1 MRVVLAVVLC
11 LGTVGCGDDG
21 AAGPSAAQ
29 QAPQSKPPPSREVES
44 LKESPQAK
52 PPLSRE
58 GESLKE
64 LVQKGDARSGV
75 DPGQG
80 VRLEKDVP
88 EGPLAGTAPL
98 EEHADRSAAMRSGFR
113 KYLLQRLDISK
124 QRREQ
129 ARIDDWKQWAAQQ
142 RASLRRMIGAVDRRV
157 EPVTMEL
164 VGTVDQ
170 DAQLVEDDALRV
182 LRVRWPVVAG
192 VFGEGLLL
200 EPRGDIA
207 LNVLALPDAGQS
219 PEELCGMLAAK
230 KSSAYPWRLARNG
243 CRVLVMTL
251 IDRSDEW
258 SGSAEVAWTNVPHR
272 EWIYRQ
278 AFELGRHIIGY
289 EVLKAESAIEWLASR
304 PDDAPLALTGYGEGG
319 LVAFYTGALDTRVEG
334 TLVSGY
340 FRSRQTIWQEPL
352 SRNVF
357 GLLRELGDAEVGAL
371 YGPRSLVVDH
381 TRQPAIS
388 GPPKARE
395 GRRAVAAPGA
405 IRTPK
410 ESEVAEEVRRC
421 RQLLAGAGIE
431 PQIALVAAQ
440 PLAAEVSQPALERL
454 LKSFSLTM
462 PQDAPAGVRTQ
473 VAIPARRQQRQVGE
487 LVEYNQQL
495 LRFSNRRR
503 GEFWE
508 GLTPQGDAAKWE
520 ERCDEKRAYLWREI
534 VGRFPDPKGQA
545 ETRSRLV
552 TQTDKWRCYEVAM
565 EVFPSEVFAWGYLLV
580 PRDLAPTERRPVV
593 VCQHGLEGLPATVIN
608 TDPTSRDFAVYNGF
622 AAQLADLGFVTYA
635 PHNFYRGGNE
645 FRELQRLAHPLGTT
659 LFGLTTAQH
668 QRHLQWLKSLPFVD
682 GERIGFYGLSYGGN
696 TAMRVPALLKDY
708 RVVIASGDFNEWIY
722 KNATIDHVY
731 SMIYHNVWEVF
742 EWNLGHTFN
751 HSELAALIAPRPFM
765 VERGHDDGVALDE
778 WVAAEYARVRRLYAK
793 LGISEK
799 TQIGFFDGPHKIH
812 GVETYRFLQRHLDWH
827 PDQ

>member
-1 MRVVLAVVLC
+1 MRVVLATVLW
-11 LGTVGCGDDG
+11 LGVAGCQDNRPMDSLG
-21 AAGPSAAQ
+21 SSVAQ
-29 QAPQSKPPPSREVES
+29 LAPHVTPPPIPSGVAS
-44 LKESPQAK
+44 SKEPDEK
-52 PPLSRE
+52 
-58 GESLKE
+58 KE
-64 LVQKGDARSGV
+64 LAETRGSTTQVE
-75 DPGQG
+75 PGQQSCLETDESG
-80 VRLEKDVP
+80 GRLP
-88 EGPLAGTAPL
+88 GTGPL

-113 KYLLQRLDISK
+113 KYLLQRLEKTK
-124 QRREQ
+124 QQREQ
-129 ARIDDWKQWAAQQ
+129 ATIGDWKQWAPRQ
-142 RASLRRMIGAVDRRV
+142 RKALRRMIGAVDRRV
-157 EPVTMEL
+157 QPVTMEL

-170 DAQLVEDDALRV
+170 SAQLVEDDILRV
-182 LRVRWPVVAG
+182 RRVRWPVVPG

-200 EPRGDIA
+200 EPRGKIA
-207 LNVLALPDAGQS
+207 LNVLALPDAGQT
-219 PEELCGMLAAK
+219 PEQLCGFQSDE
-230 KSSAYPWRLARNG
+230 KSSAYPWWLARSG

-272 EWIYRQ
+272 EWVYRQ

-289 EVLKAESAIEWLASR
+289 EVLKAESAIEWLAGR
-304 PDDAPLALTGYGEGG
+304 PDDAPVAMTGYGEGG
-319 LVAFYTGALDTRVEG
+319 LVAFYTGALDKRVEG

-340 FRSRQTIWQEPL
+340 FRSRETLWQEPL

-357 GLLRELGDAEVGAL
+357 GLLRELGDAEIAAL
-371 YGPRSLVVDH
+371 YGSRSLVVDH

-388 GPPKARE
+388 GPPKARQ
-395 GRRAVAAPGA
+395 GRRAVAAPGVVS
-405 IRTPK
+405 TP
-410 ESEVAEEVRRC
+410 EEGEVAREVRRC
-421 RQLLAGAGIE
+421 HQLLEGAGIE
-431 PQIALVAAQ
+431 PQVELVASK
-440 PLAAEVSQPALERL
+440 PLAAEVSKLALEGL
-454 LKSFSLTM
+454 LKTFSLTM
-462 PQDAPAGVRTQ
+462 PRDGGRGVGTKVKVPAT
-473 VAIPARRQQRQVGE
+473 RQQRQVRE
-487 LVEYNQQL
+487 LVEHNQQL
-495 LRFSNRRR
+495 LRFSSRRR
-503 GEFWE
+503 SEFWD

-520 ERCDEKRAYLWREI
+520 TRCDEKREYLWREI
-534 VGRFPDPKGQA
+534 VGRFPDPEGPA
-545 ETRSRLV
+545 AARSRLV
-552 TQTDKWRCYEVAM
+552 TQTDKWRCYEVTM
-565 EVFPSEVFAWGYLLV
+565 DVFPPDVFAWGYLLV
-580 PRDLAPTERRPVV
+580 PRNLAAAERRPVV

-635 PHNFYRGGNE
+635 PHNFYRGGNQ
-645 FRELQRLAHPLGTT
+645 FRELQRIAHPLGTT

-778 WVAAEYARVRRLYAK
+778 WVSSEYARVRRLYAK
-793 LGISEK
+793 LGISGK
-799 TQIGFFDGPHKIH
+799 TQIEFFDGPHKIH

>member
-1 MRVVLAVVLC
+1 MRVVLALMLC
-11 LGTVGCGDDG
+11 LGAVGCGGDVPASSPG
-21 AAGPSAAQ
+21 SSAAPP
-29 QAPQSKPPPSREVES
+29 APPSNPS
-44 LKESPQAK
+44 LS
-52 PPLSRE
+52 SE
-58 GESLKE
+58 GESPKE
-64 LVQKGDARSGV
+64 LVENADSGAEVEPGKRPRSENDVSGD
-75 DPGQG
+75 
-80 VRLEKDVP
+80 
-88 EGPLAGTAPL
+88 PLPGTAPL
-98 EEHADRSAAMRSGFR
+98 EKHPDRSAAMRSGFR
-113 KYLLQRLDISK
+113 KYLLQRLATSK

-129 ARIDDWKQWAAQQ
+129 ATIDDWKQWAPQQ
-142 RASLRRMIGAVDRRV
+142 RTALRRMIGAVDRRV
-157 EPVTMEL
+157 QPVTMEL

-170 DAQLVEDDALRV
+170 GAQLVEDDTLRV

-200 EPRGDIA
+200 EPRGDVA
-207 LNVLALPDAGQS
+207 LNVLVLPDAGQS
-219 PEELCGMLAAK
+219 PEQLCGFLAAE
-230 KSSAYPWRLARNG
+230 KSSAYPWWLARNG

-289 EVLKAESAIEWLASR
+289 EVLKAESAIGWLASR
-304 PDDAPLALTGYGEGG
+304 PDHAPLALAGYGEGG
-319 LVAFYTGALDTRVEG
+319 LVAFYTGALDPRVEG

-357 GLLRELGDAEVGAL
+357 GLLRELGDAEVAAL
-371 YGPRSLVVDH
+371 YGSRSLVVDH
-381 TRQPAIS
+381 TRQPAIN
-388 GPPKARE
+388 GPPVARQN
-395 GRRAVAAPGA
+395 RRAVAAPGV
-405 IRTPK
+405 IRTP
-410 ESEVAEEVRRC
+410 EVSEVAEEVRRC
-421 RQLLAGAGIE
+421 QQLLAAAGIK
-431 PQIALVAAQ
+431 PQIALVASQ
-440 PLAAEVSQPALERL
+440 PLAAEVSKPALERL
-454 LKSFSLTM
+454 LKRFSLTM
-462 PQDAPAGVRTQ
+462 AKEAGGNVKTRVKMPAM
-473 VAIPARRQQRQVGE
+473 RQQRQVRE

-503 GEFWE
+503 GEFWK
-508 GLTPQGDAAKWE
+508 GLTPQGDAAEWA
-520 ERCDEKRAYLWREI
+520 ERCDEKRDYLWREI
-534 VGRFPDPKGQA
+534 VGRFPDPEGPAKA
-545 ETRSRLV
+545 RSRMV
-552 TQTDKWRCYEVAM
+552 TQTDKWRCYEVTL
-565 EVFPSEVFAWGYLLV
+565 EVFSPEVFAWGYLLV
-580 PRDLAPTERRPVV
+580 PRNLAPAERRPVV

-608 TDPTSRDFAVYNGF
+608 TDPTSRDFSIYNGF

-635 PHNFYRGGNE
+635 PHNFYRGGNQ

-722 KNATIDHVY
+722 KNATIDHGY

-778 WVAAEYARVRRLYAK
+778 WVAAEYARVRRLYSK

-799 TQIGFFDGPHKIH
+799 TQIEFFDGPHKIH
-812 GVETYRFLQRHLDWH
+812 GEGTYRFLQRHLDWH
-827 PDQ
+827 PGQ

>member
-1 MRVVLAVVLC
+1 MVGVSFVRTSLRIMVAIFVLACVVLRDAS
-11 LGTVGCGDDG
+11 G
-21 AAGPSAAQ
+21 
-29 QAPQSKPPPSREVES
+29 E
-44 LKESPQAK
+44 
-52 PPLSRE
+52 PL
-58 GESLKE
+58 
-64 LVQKGDARSGV
+64 
-75 DPGQG
+75 P
-80 VRLEKDVP
+80 
-88 EGPLAGTAPL
+88 GTAPL
-98 EEHADRSAAMRSGFR
+98 AEHADRSAVMRSGFR
-113 KYLLQRLDISK
+113 KYLLQRLDMAE
-124 QRREQ
+124 QRRQ
-129 ARIDDWKQWAAQQ
+129 AVTIEDWKGWAPRQ
-142 RASLRRMIGAVDRRV
+142 RTALREMIGAVDARV

-170 DAQLVEDDALRV
+170 PAQLFEDDTLRV
-182 LRVRWPVVAG
+182 LRVRWPVLPG

-200 EPRGDIA
+200 EPQGDIA

-219 PEELCGMLAAK
+219 PEELCGLRTAK
-230 KSSAYPWRLARNG
+230 KSTAYPWWLARHG
-243 CRVLVMTL
+243 CRVLVMTM
-251 IDRSDEW
+251 IDRNDEW

-278 AFELGRHIIGY
+278 AFELGRHVIGY

-304 PDDAPLALTGYGEGG
+304 PDDAPLAMTGYGEGG
-319 LVAFYTGALDTRVEG
+319 LVAFYTGALDTRVDG

-357 GLLRELGDAEVGAL
+357 GLLRELGDAEIGAL

-388 GPPKARE
+388 GPPNARQ

-405 IRTPK
+405 ITTP
-410 ESEVAEEVRRC
+410 EVSEVEEEVGRC
-421 RQLLAGAGIE
+421 RELLVGAGIE
-431 PQIALVAAQ
+431 PQLALIASQ
-440 PLAAEVSQPALERL
+440 PLVAEVSKPALEQL
-454 LKSFSLTM
+454 LESLAVT
-462 PQDAPAGVRTQ
+462 ASKETGVNVRTQ
-473 VAIPARRQQRQVGE
+473 VEIPALRQQRQVRE

-503 GEFWE
+503 HEFWE
-508 GLTPQGDAAKWE
+508 GLTPQGDAALWE
-520 ERCDEKRAYLWREI
+520 ERCEEKRGYLWREI
-534 VGRFPDPKGQA
+534 VGRFPTPNEPAGA
-545 ETRSRLV
+545 RSRLV
-552 TQTDKWRCYEVAM
+552 TETDKWRCYEVTL
-565 EVFPSEVFAWGYLLV
+565 EVFPPEVFAWGYLLV
-580 PRDLAPTERRPVV
+580 PRDLKSTERRPLV
-593 VCQHGLEGLPATVIN
+593 VCQHGLEGLPATVMN
-608 TDPTSRDFAVYNGF
+608 TDPSSRDFAIYNGF

-635 PHNFYRGGNE
+635 PHNFYRGGNQ

-659 LFGLTTAQH
+659 LFGLTTTQH

-696 TAMRVPALLKDY
+696 TAMRVPALLTDY

-722 KNATIDHVY
+722 KNATIDHGY

-751 HSELAALIAPRPFM
+751 HSELAALIAPRAFM

-799 TQIGFFDGPHKIH
+799 TEIEFFDGPHKIH
-812 GVETYRFLQRHLDWH
+812 GEGTYRFLQRHLDWH
-827 PDQ
+827 PDRAN